1 MFKNPFKIDQKST
14 SKFVIK
20 SLNTAH
26 NLALKKNIKGI
37 INCAI
42 DKNLLNRKKIGVTEY
57 LASKCKLKN
66 NKEVMLI
73 RNKSLSVVQLQL
85 TLI

>member
-1 MFKNPFKIDQKST
+1 ML
-14 SKFVIK
+14 
-20 SLNTAH
+20 LNLRTAH

-73 RNKSLSVVQLQL
+73 RNKSLSVVPITTHIDLKDVSKKL
-85 TLI
+85 VKN